1 MRARDD
7 HRLRRRTPVRFR
19 TIEIPVRALVVG
31 LLAGV
36 LEYAPIIVMAEG
48 AVPREDTLATHEG
61 ELDAFG
67 HARLG
72 GIGARLEWEIEVRTG
87 KAARATVLG
96 HVQRGGSPTAYDRVL
111 ATRFGLHAIDAVD
124 EGDSGV
130 MVALRGTDIV
140 RVPLA
145 EATRELKTVPVE
157 RYAKAEVFFG

>member
-1 MRARDD
+1 
-7 HRLRRRTPVRFR
+7 
-19 TIEIPVRALVVG
+19 
-31 LLAGV
+31 V

-96 HVQRGGSPTAYDRVL
+96 YVQRGGSPTAYDRVL
-111 ATRFGLHAIDAVD
+111 ATRFR
-124 EGDSGV
+124 
-130 MVALRGTDIV
+130 ALRWFPWV
-140 RVPLA
+140 WCHRLNVQHA
-145 EATRELKTVPVE
+145 APV
-157 RYAKAEVFFG
+157 

>member
-1 MRARDD
+1 
-7 HRLRRRTPVRFR
+7 
-19 TIEIPVRALVVG
+19 VRALVVG

-87 KAARATVLG
+87 KAARATVLVTSSAADHRRRTTG
-96 HVQRGGSPTAYDRVL
+96 CSRHVLGLSGGSR
-111 ATRFGLHAIDAVD
+111 G
-124 EGDSGV
+124 SGV
-130 MVALRGTDIV
+130 IG
-140 RVPLA
+140 
-145 EATRELKTVPVE
+145 
-157 RYAKAEVFFG
+157 